1 MVRCLSRRVTWTY
14 PWLWASHD
22 RGDRAMG
29 MGAWRRVIGTVGWM
43 KPSSK
48 SWVVTSPPLMGTGT
62 LMGSG
67 VDWDIGHWCCW
78 GH

>member
-1 MVRCLSRRVTWTY
+1 
-14 PWLWASHD
+14 
-22 RGDRAMG
+22 MG
-29 MGAWRRVIGTVGWM
+29 MGAWRRVIGTVGWT

>member
-1 MVRCLSRRVTWTY
+1 MTVEIEQ
-14 PWLWASHD
+14 WAWG
-22 RGDRAMG
+22 RGVWE
-29 MGAWRRVIGTVGWM
+29 AWRRVIGIVGWM
-43 KPSSK
+43 EPSNGHGG
-48 SWVVTSPPLMGTGT
+48 VTSPPLMGTGT